1 MKILKVSQFA
11 SLLKVSV
18 FKEIHKKSLKKLK
31 KDFRKIYP
39 SFLDSGCNGCAENL
53 CEDTLPDFSD
63 PTILTANNAICKI
76 RKTYLQSS

>member
-18 FKEIHKKSLKKLK
+18 FKEIHKKSLKKFK
-31 KDFRKIYP
+31 KGFRKNI
-39 SFLDSGCNGCAENL
+39 SIVFLVLDSGCNGCAENL

-76 RKTYLQSS
+76 RK